1 LKISAARAAHTN
13 GAMIKIHT
21 DQNAHVWNNAGQK
34 LLAGFTEVQVNHNHN
49 KWTNVNDAQITI
61 PATEEFSCLDVAQR
75 TANTNTNVRII
86 SANNPSQGFQ

>member
-49 KWTNVNDAQITI
+49 K
-61 PATEEFSCLDVAQR
+61 
-75 TANTNTNVRII
+75 
-86 SANNPSQGFQ
+86 